1 MSVSEAQKRATAK
14 YEKENYDKILVRFP
28 KGTKERILNVTSGS
42 VNNYII
48 QNILSILETDE
59 GASVAEIEEPQ
70 SAPQAANS
78 REIPNTVETKP
89 ESKKIDLQALYEEY
103 GKDAILSAMGQINI
117 MGKYGNELLQELV
130 KYAKEQ
136 EPEQPTEPDQ
146 SEPEVEPQSE
156 TRCEDNTDHLLELQ
170 AAIEAKKA
178 AQDKAAEDAQRAEEE
193 RIEREKAENV
203 AEIMAIAER
212 LRNGEEPKEDPEK
225 EQARNVSK
233 VLANTQY
240 YQ

>member
-1 MSVSEAQKRATAK
+1 MDISAKEAIERVERQQRRIKRQN
-14 YEKENYDKILVRFP
+14 EHIKENYDRVSVTLP
-28 KGTKERILNVTSGS
+28 KGTKDRIKSKGETVNGYIVKCVLDALSSDGISGK
-42 VNNYII
+42 II
-48 QNILSILETDE
+48 
-59 GASVAEIEEPQ
+59 
-70 SAPQAANS
+70 
-78 REIPNTVETKP
+78 
-89 ESKKIDLQALYEEY
+89 
-103 GKDAILSAMGQINI
+103 
-117 MGKYGNELLQELV
+117 
-130 KYAKEQ
+130 
-136 EPEQPTEPDQ
+136 EPEQPTEPGQ

-156 TRCEDNTDHLLELQ
+156 TLCEDNTDHLLELQ

-225 EQARNVSK
+225 EQLRNVSK

>member
-1 MSVSEAQKRATAK
+1 MGKTPDYVKKAVN
-14 YEKENYDKILVRFP
+14 NYRDKFDIIQIRFP
-28 KGTKERILNVTSGS
+28 KGTKDSVIASGAKNVNDYVVKCVLDALSSDGIS
-42 VNNYII
+42 DKII
-48 QNILSILETDE
+48 
-59 GASVAEIEEPQ
+59 
-70 SAPQAANS
+70 
-78 REIPNTVETKP
+78 
-89 ESKKIDLQALYEEY
+89 
-103 GKDAILSAMGQINI
+103 
-117 MGKYGNELLQELV
+117 
-130 KYAKEQ
+130 

-146 SEPEVEPQSE
+146 SEPEAEPWSE
-156 TRCEDNTDHLLELQ
+156 TLFEYNTDHLLAMQ

-212 LRNGEEPKEDPEK
+212 IRSGEELKEDPEN

-240 YQ
+240 YK

>member
-1 MSVSEAQKRATAK
+1 MGKTPDYVKKAVN
-14 YEKENYDKILVRFP
+14 NYRDKFDIIQIRFP
-28 KGTKERILNVTSGS
+28 KGTKDRIIASGAKNVNDY
-42 VNNYII
+42 VVRCVLDA
-48 QNILSILETDE
+48 LSSD
-59 GASVAEIEEPQ
+59 GVSSEI
-70 SAPQAANS
+70 
-78 REIPNTVETKP
+78 
-89 ESKKIDLQALYEEY
+89 
-103 GKDAILSAMGQINI
+103 G
-117 MGKYGNELLQELV
+117 
-130 KYAKEQ
+130 

-146 SEPEVEPQSE
+146 IETEAEPQSE
-156 TRCEDNTDHLLELQ
+156 TLFKDNTDHLLELQ

-193 RIEREKAENV
+193 RIERERAESV

-212 LRNGEEPKEDPEK
+212 LRNGEELKEDPEK

>member
-1 MSVSEAQKRATAK
+1 MGKTPDYVKKAVN
-14 YEKENYDKILVRFP
+14 NYRDKFDIIQIRFP
-28 KGTKERILNVTSGS
+28 KGTKDRIIASGAKNVNDY
-42 VNNYII
+42 VVRCVLDA
-48 QNILSILETDE
+48 LSSD
-59 GASVAEIEEPQ
+59 GVSSEI
-70 SAPQAANS
+70 
-78 REIPNTVETKP
+78 
-89 ESKKIDLQALYEEY
+89 
-103 GKDAILSAMGQINI
+103 G
-117 MGKYGNELLQELV
+117 
-130 KYAKEQ
+130 
-136 EPEQPTEPDQ
+136 EPEQPTEPDKIEPEAEPS
-146 SEPEVEPQSE
+146 SEPLFD
-156 TRCEDNTDHLLELQ
+156 DNTDHLLAMQ

-212 LRNGEEPKEDPEK
+212 LRNGDGPKEDPEK

>member
-1 MSVSEAQKRATAK
+1 MGKTPDYVKKAVN
-14 YEKENYDKILVRFP
+14 NYRDKFDIIQIRFP
-28 KGTKERILNVTSGS
+28 KGTKDRI
-42 VNNYII
+42 I
-48 QNILSILETDE
+48 
-59 GASVAEIEEPQ
+59 ASVAKNVNDYVVRCVLDALSSDGISSEIEE
-70 SAPQAANS
+70 S
-78 REIPNTVETKP
+78 
-89 ESKKIDLQALYEEY
+89 D
-103 GKDAILSAMGQINI
+103 
-117 MGKYGNELLQELV
+117 
-130 KYAKEQ
+130 
-136 EPEQPTEPDQ
+136 QPTEPDQ
-146 SEPEVEPQSE
+146 SEPEAEPQSE

-178 AQDKAAEDAQRAEEE
+178 AQDKSAEDAQRAEEE

-212 LRNGEEPKEDPEK
+212 LRNGDEPKEDTEK